1 MNKHRDSRPGVG
13 PVRHVFHPSADPD
26 ALPPHAELEE
36 KAVLGCVLLAGS
48 QKSQS
53 EVDALLARLK
63 PSLFYMLRHQDALAA
78 FRDIR
83 SKGHALDV
91 ITAHSISGL
100 DMVWMSEAM
109 DECPSI
115 ASFDYYLP
123 HLEELSHRRWLLKK
137 GAELRELAQ
146 SAEVSLE
153 DTRARL
159 VELTEAT
166 DKAAGGASP
175 IETLTIDDLNEYVP
189 DPATFLIGENVI
201 SRQSKT
207 VICGWPGLGK
217 SRLTT
222 TLALA
227 GARGSGDWMG
237 YTVRRRWRT
246 YVLQSENSQGRLK
259 SEVEGFPADVIR
271 DYVRWSKPCTLAFH
285 KQDFRRRLSQIWHE
299 WPFDML
305 VIDPWTDV
313 VRDAEAGDVA
323 EAFANIDA
331 SLPRGERQPAVVVV
345 AHIRKQGRSDKW
357 RPKAGSELMHEILGS
372 QGTAGKARTV
382 FALQPADP
390 TDNQSDVVI
399 LDVGKCNDGRANPP
413 SAWIRK
419 NGAFGPVPGFD
430 FDAWRNPP
438 DEGDR
443 KVITEQTLRNVLEE
457 TYLSRK
463 DAVAAIV
470 RQGFSEPAAY
480 RALSADGK
488 WASLIHTAK
497 DGRLVIHKA

>member
-1 MNKHRDSRPGVG
+1 MSKHRDSRPGVG
-13 PVRHVFHPSADPD
+13 PVRHVFHPSSDPD

-36 KAVLGCVLLAGS
+36 LAALGCVLIAGDNGS
-48 QKSQS
+48 QG
-53 EVDALLARLK
+53 EVDAMLARLK
-63 PSLFYMLRHQDALAA
+63 PAHFYLSQHQDAFKAL
-78 FRDIR
+78 RKMRGD
-83 SKGHALDV
+83 GHAV
-91 ITAHSISGL
+91 
-100 DMVWMSEAM
+100 DMVTASTIGSLSVQWIESAM
-109 DECPSI
+109 DATPSM
-115 ASFDYYLP
+115 ANFDYYLP

-137 GAELRELAQ
+137 GSELRELAQ
-146 SAEVSLE
+146 SPEVSLE

-175 IETLTIDDLNEYVP
+175 IETLTIDDLNAYVP

-259 SEVEGFPADVIR
+259 SEVEGFPADVLR

-285 KQDFRRRLSQIWHE
+285 KQDFRRRLAQIWEE

-323 EAFANIDA
+323 EAFDNIDA

-399 LDVGKCNDGRANPP
+399 LDTGKCNDGRANPP
-413 SAWIRK
+413 SAWIRR
-419 NGAFGPVPGFD
+419 NGAFAPVPGFD

-438 DEGDR
+438 DDGDR

-457 TYLSRK
+457 TYLTRK
-463 DAVAAIV
+463 EAVAAIV

-488 WASLIHTAK
+488 FASLIQTAK